1 MSLRPLWSLFSV
13 RLFSPV
19 YSVGV
24 ASWSWRNFISPCCV
38 CVYTQDNKNI
48 SDRVTVFHQNTP
60 TFLLVVFISRN
71 FSLAHRLWFEL
82 RLYSLRCSDLPP
94 LVSLFLPELPEHSHR
109 RWPKRNKL
117 TLSPRFT
124 TERLAPTEHNASTI
138 VILFKSGDLNL
149 AELRELN
156 HRREINAARWGQINL
171 IMPGSWVKLKQ
182 TSTMLSNVVLS
193 SCTRLWNEKQVCKRQ
208 LWHETYTKTTGSQNE
223 QKDAKTTWWASF
235 INIVVKLFTKLSE
248 TLMRVHA
255 EERQSSKLP
264 RCVHRTSDLYFTTPT
279 KLYKR
284 VKLKQLKWQAKSKTF
299 SGVKVKKI

>member
-60 TFLLVVFISRN
+60 TFLLAVFISRN

-82 RLYSLRCSDLPP
+82 RLYSLCCSDLPP

-149 AELRELN
+149 AELRELS
-156 HRREINAARWGQINL
+156 HRREINAAQWGQINL

-182 TSTMLSNVVLS
+182 TSTMRCDQTLFCHLVQGYGMKSRFVRDN
-193 SCTRLWNEKQVCKRQ
+193 CDTRR
-208 LWHETYTKTTGSQNE
+208 T
-223 QKDAKTTWWASF
+223 
-235 INIVVKLFTKLSE
+235 
-248 TLMRVHA
+248 
-255 EERQSSKLP
+255 ERQQG
-264 RCVHRTSDLYFTTPT
+264 HRTNR
-279 KLYKR
+279 KMQ
-284 VKLKQLKWQAKSKTF
+284 KQPDGPRLSI
-299 SGVKVKKI
+299 S